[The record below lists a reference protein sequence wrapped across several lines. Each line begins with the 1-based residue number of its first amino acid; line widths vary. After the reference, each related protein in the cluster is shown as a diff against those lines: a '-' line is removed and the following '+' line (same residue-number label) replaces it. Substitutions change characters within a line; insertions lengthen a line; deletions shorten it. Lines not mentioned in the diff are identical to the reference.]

1 MSTWDAIYTLLGIKD
16 FIYFISSS
24 DIQDMLLPVKIVF
37 IAFTIFFFLAVVYF
51 LRNSTYLQYKFIE
64 DVTEF
69 LSWQAYGL
77 KEIEKKW
84 AKIMKRLDTGLE
96 VEYKMAII
104 EADDFLSETLQDRG
118 FEGKTF
124 EELVNSGRVAI
135 QNYDEIMQAH
145 EIRNAAVYDPNYKI
159 DINKTKKILSLF
171 EAAIK
176 NVASS

>member
-1 MSTWDAIYTLLGIKD
+1 
-16 FIYFISSS
+16 
-24 DIQDMLLPVKIVF
+24 
-37 IAFTIFFFLAVVYF
+37 
-51 LRNSTYLQYKFIE
+51 
-64 DVTEF
+64 
-69 LSWQAYGL
+69 
-77 KEIEKKW
+77 
-84 AKIMKRLDTGLE
+84 
-96 VEYKMAII
+96 MAII